1 MAFAQSEG
9 KSQKKAIFWPKKSRF
24 FQSAVTLS
32 KMHKIAKFFFGWKKE
47 VLNFQN
53 PSDLLKSAQNSRF
66 GIYLKLE
73 QISLLFGFLAK
84 ITP

>member
-9 KSQKKAIFWPKKSRF
+9 KSQINAIFWPKKSRF
-24 FQSAVTLS
+24 FQSAITLS
-32 KMHKIAKFFFGWKKE
+32 KINKIAKFCFGWKKE

-66 GIYLKLE
+66 GIYSKLG
-73 QISLLFGFLAK
+73 QICDK
-84 ITP
+84 ITKNSVFWP